1 MNNKIDAN
9 EAANLRLHIK
19 KTDAS
24 LSDIISL
31 INQQAIPIAQAL
43 LKEDIDKSQKLS
55 KSLSVL
61 MATGENQHLRFVKLI
76 DMLKKQPTM
85 TKLLEALDKTNR
97 KSNKFIA
104 ELRVAESR
112 LENYVLVTEEERQMV
127 GVHASCKSCAS
138 ALTEYIAEFETNV
151 KNINNFLINNKKE
164 N

>member
-19 KTDAS
+19 KADAS

-76 DMLKKQPTM
+76 GMLKKSPTM

-112 LENYVLVTEEERQMV
+112 LENYILVTKEERQMV